1 MKNTDRSICKSMT
14 DYSSY
19 TDEEL
24 VDSFKAG
31 DMDAQ
36 DYLLDKYKNLVKA
49 KEHTYFISGAGE
61 EDIIQEGMIGLFKA
75 IRDYSPEKN
84 CSFKSF
90 AEICVTR
97 QIITA
102 VKSSTRQKH
111 MPMTNYVSLDKSV
124 FDEGNEKPVIES
136 LQTDVDNDPQVVL
149 LKRED
154 RADMA
159 KLMDKCLSSF
169 EKNVLE
175 LYLDGM
181 SYDEIAEKTGKS
193 YKSVDNGLQRVKKK
207 LIGSMDNEKP

>member
-1 MKNTDRSICKSMT
+1 MT